1 MRVKRNNIKIKTLIT
16 IECAFMIACISGCT
30 SIKERL
36 GQRMLEES
44 DIETNAEY
52 QLYQGYSDA
61 GSLDQN
67 GYFLTAQDEVSHE
80 GEVHVTFSDNS
91 NISVEYFSNPEKTL
105 LIDTYACYLSPGE
118 SIYANVTI
126 KRSVISTA
134 YKFSGFNIYEF
145 EDGNRYIADGL
156 NGDFNT
162 SGCVLTIPEDYKG
175 TDLAVTPIGEFEE
188 RVINLKDYYID
199 DDTEVNY
206 PLNGTWMLN
215 NQQTTDESFGI
226 NPVSPYIVS
235 FEYDNT
241 QYFYLSS
248 SPDAYYID
256 NSQGI
261 VIFKQRQPSD
271 ETVDYSVELHR
282 YLSITIK
289 SDVDRTINV
298 NGEGAVNL
306 KANEEYTIS
315 GLMYGSKISI
325 ITNRA
330 WPDLENMRDMI
341 ISAPPDPF
349 AQGGWEYVFVVPQKG
364 GEFRFDPSEYSYEHG
379 TIRFSCFG
387 EVVNDVQY
395 LAPGSRIYYEQAS
408 ADTNWWLSGENNYIV
423 VSDEETTRQQLNSI
437 QFTKMLSAQVNL
449 PQPSWGGSIIY
460 KNEDGT
466 RIYGS
471 SINTL
476 SGTEITM
483 EFMPWEGWINQYTNG
498 VKYVVKEEENQTIN
512 VDGVS
517 VDQVFIEDDGHK
529 PNLTIILEESVGEN
543 MQFSFAA
550 SGLYKEDYQYV
561 DGWFRSDY
569 KIVKDK
575 QIGTDKPIE
584 ITMGNRA
591 IPSGQAV
598 RIEIEKKDTKGNVYK
613 ETRYY
618 DSLTEAI
625 PAINI
630 YSSYEASVSTTWYK
644 TITISIGVVDIE
656 RFTLPPA
663 IEHASISVFDIDGN
677 RRVFS
682 GDLIEPG
689 RKVIV
694 KITPDSGYYVTGK
707 DVTNDVYQDTMKY
720 SDYLKNLES
729 IISNHPVKKYLTI
742 TLDTSDAYATYTYKI
757 DRKIVSGTIY
767 VREGT
772 EITLEYVITDSE
784 HTLTES
790 AGGFLGI
797 GASNTEVTK
806 ELTVD
811 LSMDG
816 TTLTRT
822 SFGIYVWGD

>member
-1 MRVKRNNIKIKTLIT
+1 MIGNKMIKNKLLISV
-16 IECAFMIACISGCT
+16 EFALLIAMVTGCT
-30 SIKERL
+30 SIKDRL

-44 DIETNAEY
+44 GIDASEEY
-52 QLYQGYSDA
+52 HLYQGYSEN
-61 GSLDQN
+61 GSLDQD
-67 GYFLTAQDEVSHE
+67 GYFLSAQDEASHE
-80 GEVHVTFSDNS
+80 GEIHVTFSDNS
-91 NISVEYFSNPEKTL
+91 NISVEYYSNPEKTL
-105 LIDTYACYLSPGE
+105 LIDTCACYLLPGD

-126 KRSVISTA
+126 KRSVVSTA

-145 EDGNRYIADGL
+145 EDGSRYIADGL
-156 NGDFNT
+156 NGDFET
-162 SGCVLTIPEDYKG
+162 TGCVLTIPSDYKG
-175 TDLAVTPIGEFEE
+175 TDLAVTPVGEFEE
-188 RVINLKDYYID
+188 RIIGLNDYYID
-199 DDTEVNY
+199 DETETTH

-215 NQQTTDESFGI
+215 NQQSTDDSFGI

-235 FEYDNT
+235 YEYDSSE
-241 QYFYLSS
+241 YFYLSS

-256 NSQGI
+256 NTQGI

-282 YLSITIK
+282 YLSVVLKADT
-289 SDVDRTINV
+289 DRTINV
-298 NGEGAVNL
+298 NGEGFVNI

-315 GLMYGSKISI
+315 GLMYGSRVSI
-325 ITNRA
+325 ITNKE

-341 ISAPPDPF
+341 ICAPPDPF

-364 GEFRFDPSEYSYEHG
+364 GEFRFDPSEYKYEHG
-379 TIRFSCFG
+379 TIRFRCFG

-423 VSDEETTRQQLNSI
+423 VSDEETTRQQLNNI
-437 QFTKMLSAQVNL
+437 HFTEMLSAQVNL
-449 PQPSWGGSIIY
+449 PQPSWGGTIIY
-460 KNEDGT
+460 KNEDGS

-476 SGTEITM
+476 SGTVITM
-483 EFMPWEGWINQYTNG
+483 EFLPWEGWMNQYTNG
-498 VKYVVKEEENQTIN
+498 EKYTVTEEKTQTIN
-512 VDGVS
+512 VNGVS
-517 VDQVFIEDDGHK
+517 IDQVFKEDDDHK

-543 MQFSFAA
+543 MQFSFTA

-630 YSSYEASVSTTWYK
+630 YSSYEASVSTIWYK
-644 TITISIGVVDIE
+644 SMTISIGVVDIE
-656 RFTLPPA
+656 KFTLPPT

-677 RRVFS
+677 RRIFS

-694 KITPDSGYYVTGK
+694 KITPDTGYYVTGR

-720 SDYLKNLES
+720 SDYLKNIES
-729 IISNHPVKKYLTI
+729 IISNHPVKKYLI
-742 TLDTSDAYATYTYKI
+742 VTLDTSDSYATYTYKI
-757 DRKIVSGTIY
+757 DKKVVSGTIY

-790 AGGFLGI
+790 AGGFFGI